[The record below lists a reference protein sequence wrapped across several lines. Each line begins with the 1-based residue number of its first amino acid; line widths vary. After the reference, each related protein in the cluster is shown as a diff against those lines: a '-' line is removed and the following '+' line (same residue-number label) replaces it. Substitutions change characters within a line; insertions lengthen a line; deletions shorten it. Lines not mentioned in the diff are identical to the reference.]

1 VNSIRVFLVVVI
13 LATIT
18 LFSFIAAIRGYQS
31 SMQEAERLFDM
42 QLLDTAKLIANIH
55 AEHTARNLDHTA
67 HIAFQVWRN
76 DQLLAASNNA
86 PAEAISSFEH
96 GFGYSNFDG
105 YRWRT
110 ASYLDPVNGN
120 WILAADRTDLR
131 YSLAENVILESLF
144 PTLVGLPIV
153 GLLIWLIVSGGLR
166 PLKALAGELG
176 GKHPDD
182 LSPLAIDEPKKE
194 LAKIVESC
202 NDLLRRLETSL
213 LREKQF
219 ASDAAH
225 ELRTPISALK
235 LQVFNLQPLLQSEPQ
250 RFQELQAT
258 TQRLEHIVEQ
268 ILDLYRSSP
277 DRFNAS
283 FENIELAALAR
294 KTVAEM
300 FPAFE
305 RKGQDVAFSGDPCLL
320 LGDRFALDTLLRNLL
335 DNANKYAPP
344 GSKVRVTVKALEH
357 GVRLSVE
364 DSGPGIP
371 EQQRQAVFERFY
383 RSGGDRHPSGEP
395 GCGLGLAIVKHLVEL
410 HAARLSLGP
419 SRFESG
425 LAVRI
430 DFPGPGAGGDEHA

>member
-1 VNSIRVFLVVVI
+1 
-13 LATIT
+13 
-18 LFSFIAAIRGYQS
+18 
-31 SMQEAERLFDM
+31 
-42 QLLDTAKLIANIH
+42 
-55 AEHTARNLDHTA
+55 
-67 HIAFQVWRN
+67 
-76 DQLLAASNNA
+76 
-86 PAEAISSFEH
+86 
-96 GFGYSNFDG
+96 
-105 YRWRT
+105 
-110 ASYLDPVNGN
+110 
-120 WILAADRTDLR
+120 
-131 YSLAENVILESLF
+131 
-144 PTLVGLPIV
+144 
-153 GLLIWLIVSGGLR
+153 
-166 PLKALAGELG
+166 
-176 GKHPDD
+176 
-182 LSPLAIDEPKKE
+182 
-194 LAKIVESC
+194 
-202 NDLLRRLETSL
+202 L

-235 LQVFNLQPLLQSEPQ
+235 LQVFNLQPLLQTEPQ

-283 FENIELAALAR
+283 FETIDLAALAR
-294 KTVAEM
+294 ETVAEM

-305 RKGQDVAFSGDPCLL
+305 RKGQDVAFSGEPCLL

-335 DNANKYAPP
+335 DNANKYAPS

-357 GVRLSVE
+357 GVRLTVE

-410 HAARLSLGP
+410 HEARLSLGR
-419 SRFESG
+419 SRFDSG
-425 LAVRI
+425 LAVNI
-430 DFPGPGAGGDEHA
+430 DFAGLGAGGDRHA